1 MNPRASGD
9 TRIASLRDSL
19 RSQLWP
25 TPVAAVIVA
34 IVAGQFLPFIDQEVQ
49 DKVGP
54 TVSAWIFGG
63 GPAAAS
69 NLLQTIA
76 GAMVTVTALT
86 FSLTVVT
93 LQLASSQFSPRLLRT
108 FTSDR
113 IVHSTLALFLST
125 FAFALTVLRSIRSS
139 TAVDDGFVPK
149 ISTTV
154 AFLLSVASVLAL
166 VGFLSHL
173 ARQIRVE
180 SMLKKVFDETESTL
194 ASIFPDTGPQDPSA
208 AAYSL
213 GSGPEFRPIESCAS
227 GFLLTV
233 NSAAIRAAAAQAGAL
248 VVFAA
253 APGDSLVRGV
263 PFASAADAGGG
274 RLEEQ
279 AFSSLNRAVAD
290 NVAIGF
296 ERTSVQDATLG
307 LQQLLDIACRALSPG
322 INDATTAVH
331 AIGHVS
337 ALLCG
342 LAGRRTGSSPLL
354 DDDGTVRVILKRPR
368 LEDMLELTMR
378 QLLRYAMDD
387 PRAAERT
394 ISMLGELDW
403 VDSGGRL
410 ARVLTSHRRRVA
422 QALLNSP
429 LEKEESDRLVAL
441 VTATGNAFS
450 KHWGRGAAAPA
461 GNDNGQLP

>member
-1 MNPRASGD
+1 MSQRGGGA
-9 TRIASLRDSL
+9 RFASLRDSL

-25 TPVAAVIVA
+25 APVAAIVVA
-34 IVAGQFLPFIDQEVQ
+34 IVAGQFLPYVDGQGQELL
-49 DKVGP
+49 GS

-63 GPAAAS
+63 GPSAAS

-108 FTSDR
+108 FSSDR
-113 IVHSTLALFLST
+113 IVHGTLALFLAT
-125 FAFALTVLRSIRSS
+125 FAFSLTVLRSIRSS
-139 TAVDDGFVPK
+139 TAADEGFVPR

-154 AFLLSVASVLAL
+154 AFLLAVASVLAL

-180 SMLKKVFDETESTL
+180 SMLQRVFDETESTL
-194 ASIFPDTGPQDPSA
+194 KGVFPDSGTADPAARLPALGAGP
-208 AAYSL
+208 
-213 GSGPEFRPIESCAS
+213 GFRPLESRTS

-233 NSAAIRAAAAQAGAL
+233 DGAAICAAAERAGAL

-253 APGDSLVRGV
+253 APGESLVRGV
-263 PFASAADAGGG
+263 PFAAAAGAGGD
-274 RLEEQ
+274 RLADE
-279 AFSSLNRAVAD
+279 AFAALERAVGE

-296 ERTSVQDATLG
+296 ERTAVQDATLG

-342 LAGRRTGSSPLL
+342 LAGRSTGSFPVL
-354 DDDGTVRVILKRPR
+354 DEEATVRVVVKRPR
-368 LEDMLELTMR
+368 LEDMLDVAMR
-378 QLLRYAMDD
+378 QLLQYAMGD
-387 PRAAERT
+387 PRTAERT
-394 ISMLGELDW
+394 IGMLRDLEW
-403 VDSGGRL
+403 VDDGAAL
-410 ARVLTSHRRRVA
+410 AGALACQRRRVV
-422 QALLNSP
+422 QALLDSP
-429 LEKEESDRLVAL
+429 LEQEESKRLVAF
-441 VTATGNAFS
+441 ANARCT
-450 KHWGRGAAAPA
+450 KG
-461 GNDNGQLP
+461 LP

>member
-1 MNPRASGD
+1 MTVKAGSGS
-9 TRIASLRDSL
+9 RISSLVDAL

-25 TPVAAVIVA
+25 LPLAAIIVA
-34 IVAGQFLPFIDQEVQ
+34 VASGQFLPYLDRELADEV
-49 DKVGP
+49 P
-54 TVSAWIFGG
+54 PLISAWIFGG
-63 GPAAAS
+63 GPTAAS

-76 GAMVTVTALT
+76 GAMVTVTSLT

-108 FTSDR
+108 FTRDR
-113 IVHSTLALFLST
+113 IVHGTLALFLAT

-139 TAVDDGFVPK
+139 SPLDDGFVPK

-154 AFLLSVASVLAL
+154 AFLLAVASVLAL

-180 SMLKKVFDETESTL
+180 SMLKTVFDETESSL
-194 ASIFPDTGPQDPSA
+194 HDIFPVSEDVDPLPAGSLHGFGPDFRHIV
-208 AAYSL
+208 
-213 GSGPEFRPIESCAS
+213 SGAS

-233 NSAAIRAAAAQAGAL
+233 NGSAICAAAARADAL
-248 VVFAA
+248 VVLEAR
-253 APGDSLVRGV
+253 PGDSLVRGV
-263 PFASAADAGGG
+263 PFARAHSIAGST
-274 RLEEQ
+274 LEEG
-279 AFSSLNRAVAD
+279 AFSDLSRAVVDSAT
-290 NVAIGF
+290 IGF

-307 LQQLLDIACRALSPG
+307 LQQLLDIAGRALSPG

-342 LAGRRTGSSPLL
+342 LAGRNSGSFLL
-354 DDDGTVRVILKRPR
+354 RDGDGAVRVIVNRPT
-368 LEDMLELTMR
+368 LEDMLDIAMR

-394 ISMLGELDW
+394 ISMLDELAW
-403 VDSGGRL
+403 VDHAGVLAESLSGHTRK
-410 ARVLTSHRRRVA
+410 VA
-422 QALLNSP
+422 QALRDSP
-429 LEKEESDRLVAL
+429 IGAAESDRLLAVL
-441 VTATGNAFS
+441 DT
-450 KHWGRGAAAPA
+450 
-461 GNDNGQLP
+461 NGERHSRQQASPQ